1 MSESSGIQLD
11 VTQEAKE
18 QVRELIKGQKPGTAV
33 RVYLQSGGGGGG
45 GGCSSGGCGSGGCS
59 CGSGGGGGGPAFGMA
74 FDKPRNGDKVIPVD
88 GFSIVVDDMSAEFL
102 KGATIDYVQ
111 DLNASGFKITSPSV
125 PAAPSGGHEGGHEG
139 GGCGCGSGGC
149 GCG

>member
-1 MSESSGIQLD
+1 MNEVGSVQLS
-11 VTQEAKE
+11 VTQEAQD

-45 GGCSSGGCGSGGCS
+45 CGSGGCGSGGGGCG
-59 CGSGGGGGGPAFGMA
+59 CGSGGGGGPSFGMA
-74 FDKPRNGDKVIPVD
+74 FDKPRNGDQVIPVD
-88 GFSIVVDDMSAEFL
+88 GFQIVVDDLSAEML

-111 DLNASGFKITSPSV
+111 DLNASGFKITSPSA
-125 PAAPSGGHEGGHEG
+125 PAGGHSGSEG

-149 GCG
+149 GSG